1 MVLIINNMQLE
12 LEEQIQ
18 VTDLMNNY
26 RSIHNQICEVE
37 DQLKQLT
44 SRQQDL
50 CQKLEQARALEREFG
65 EQIKQKYGQ
74 GKLNALTL
82 EYTVE

>member
-1 MVLIINNMQLE
+1 MQLE

-18 VTDLMNNY
+18 VTDLMNSY
-26 RSIHNQICEVE
+26 KTIHGQICEVE

-44 SRQQDL
+44 NRQVDL
-50 CQKLEQARALEREFG
+50 CQRLEQARDLEIEFG
-65 EQIKQKYGQ
+65 EKLKQKYGP

-82 EYTVE
+82 EYTTE

>member
-1 MVLIINNMQLE
+1 MQLE

-26 RSIHNQICEVE
+26 KNIHGQICEVE

-50 CQKLEQARALEREFG
+50 CQRLEQARELEREFG
-65 EQIKQKYGQ
+65 DQLKQKYGP

-82 EYTVE
+82 EYTTE

>member
-1 MVLIINNMQLE
+1 MQLE

-26 RSIHNQICEVE
+26 RSIHNQICDVE
-37 DQLKQLT
+37 DQLKKLT
-44 SRQQDL
+44 LTQQNL
-50 CQKLEQARALEREFG
+50 CEKLEKARDLEREFG